1 MCELLWSDPQ
11 PQPGRGPSKRGVGLS
26 FGADITKRFLQENN
40 LGTYLFLSPLFCC
53 LTMQRIDIS
62 LYFCPPDGFYH
73 IYSMLTSVHA
83 CRFSGPISWS
93 EGWRLWDWAWRQAHH
108 GVFCSKLLW
117 PGNLSL
123 RFLLSGTCLSSMQ
136 LKVNKNHNLQ
146 VKENL
151 LVKSCL

>member
-83 CRFSGPISWS
+83 CRFSGPIS
-93 EGWRLWDWAWRQAHH
+93 
-108 GVFCSKLLW
+108 
-117 PGNLSL
+117 
-123 RFLLSGTCLSSMQ
+123 
-136 LKVNKNHNLQ
+136 
-146 VKENL
+146 
-151 LVKSCL
+151 